1 MKIAIIGGG
10 ISGIATAFYLKYF
23 DKSLEV
29 SIFEKEEILGGKMKT
44 KSHEGYFI
52 EEGTN
57 GFLSNKPDTLELV
70 KLSELE
76 GIMVRSEDLAR
87 IRFIYKDKLHIM
99 PESPKA
105 FAQTKLLTG
114 LGKLRV
120 LCEFLIP
127 AKKDDKEETLQ
138 EFGYRRVGKEL
149 TDVFLDAM
157 SAGVYGSSPEKI
169 SVNAAFKLVVNL
181 EKEYG
186 GLFRG
191 MMAKKKKEAGPGG
204 VLMSFKEGVST
215 FVNAL
220 AKKSGAEI
228 FTNAKI
234 EKIEQ
239 INGKFRLN
247 ENENLE
253 FDKLILSTPA
263 YNSADLLAQIA
274 PNIAQKL
281 NNIEYS
287 PISVVG
293 LGYEKLNH
301 ELKGFGLLTTK
312 SSKQPVLGVLWD
324 SSIFNDRAENGKKLL
339 RVMIGGQRDKN
350 LALKSEDE
358 LKELA
363 ILGIKNTMGID
374 EKPTTLYVK
383 RYEKGIPNYG
393 IGHIKNVAEIFAD
406 LGQIPNLY
414 LNSNAYFG
422 VALNDCVSSSKKC
435 AKEVLGLEL

>member
-10 ISGIATAFYLKYF
+10 ISGITTAFYLKHF
-23 DKSLEV
+23 DENVEISL
-29 SIFEKEEILGGKMKT
+29 FEKEKELGGKMKT
-44 KSHEGYFI
+44 RKVGDFYI

-70 KLSELE
+70 KLSNLE
-76 GIMVRSEDLAR
+76 QIMIRSNDLAR
-87 IRFIYKDKLHIM
+87 IRFIYKDKLHTM

-105 FAQTKLLTG
+105 FAKTKLLST

-120 LCEFLIP
+120 LCEFVIP

-157 SAGVYGSSPEKI
+157 SAGVYGSTPEKI

-191 MMAKKKKEAGPGG
+191 MIAKKKKEAGPGG
-204 VLMSFKEGVST
+204 VLMSFEKGVST
-215 FVNAL
+215 FVEAL
-220 AKKSGAEI
+220 AKKSQ
-228 FTNAKI
+228 AKVYTDFKV

-239 INGKFRLN
+239 IEGKFRLN
-247 ENENLE
+247 EDENLV

-263 YNSADLLAQIA
+263 YDTANLLEKIA
-274 PNIAQKL
+274 PKISEKL

-293 LGYEKLNH
+293 LGYDKLNH
-301 ELKGFGLLTTK
+301 DLKGFGLLTTK
-312 SSKQPVLGVLWD
+312 SAKQPVLGVLWD

-350 LALKSEDE
+350 LALKSEEE

-363 ILGIKNTMGID
+363 ILGIKNTMGIE
-374 EKPTTLYVK
+374 EKPSIMYVK

-393 IGHIKNVAEIFAD
+393 IGHIKNVAEIFED
-406 LGQIPNLY
+406 LKQIPNLH

-422 VALNDCVSSSKKC
+422 VALNDCVSSSKRC
-435 AKEVLGLEL
+435 AKEVLGAV

>member
-10 ISGIATAFYLKYF
+10 ISGITTAFYLKHF
-23 DKSLEV
+23 DENVEISL
-29 SIFEKEEILGGKMKT
+29 FEKEKELGGKMKT
-44 KSHEGYFI
+44 RKVGDFYI

-70 KLSELE
+70 KLSNLE
-76 GIMVRSEDLAR
+76 QIMIRSNDLAR
-87 IRFIYKDKLHIM
+87 IRFIYKDKLHTM

-105 FAQTKLLTG
+105 FAKTKLLST

-120 LCEFLIP
+120 LCEFVIP

-157 SAGVYGSSPEKI
+157 SAGVYGSTPEKI

-191 MMAKKKKEAGPGG
+191 MIAKKKKEAGPGG
-204 VLMSFKEGVST
+204 VLMSFEKGVST
-215 FVNAL
+215 FVEAL
-220 AKKSGAEI
+220 AKKSQ
-228 FTNAKI
+228 AKVYTDFKV
-234 EKIEQ
+234 ERIEQ
-239 INGKFRLN
+239 IEGKFRLN
-247 ENENLE
+247 EDENLV

-263 YNSADLLAQIA
+263 YDTANLLEKIA
-274 PNIAQKL
+274 PKISEKL

-293 LGYEKLNH
+293 LGYDKLNH
-301 ELKGFGLLTTK
+301 DLKGFGLLTTK
-312 SSKQPVLGVLWD
+312 SAKQPVLGVLWD

-350 LALKSEDE
+350 LALKSEEE

-363 ILGIKNTMGID
+363 ILGIKNTMGIE
-374 EKPTTLYVK
+374 EKPSIMYVK

-393 IGHIKNVAEIFAD
+393 IGHIKNVAEIFED
-406 LGQIPNLY
+406 LKQIPNLH

-422 VALNDCVSSSKKC
+422 VALNDCVSSSKRC
-435 AKEVLGLEL
+435 AKEVLGAV

>member
-10 ISGIATAFYLKYF
+10 ISGITTAFYLKHF
-23 DKSLEV
+23 DENVEISL
-29 SIFEKEEILGGKMKT
+29 FEKEKELGGKMKT
-44 KSHEGYFI
+44 RKVGDFYI

-70 KLSELE
+70 KLSNLE
-76 GIMVRSEDLAR
+76 QIMIRSNDLAR
-87 IRFIYKDKLHIM
+87 IRFIYKDKLHTM

-105 FAQTKLLTG
+105 FAKTKLLST

-120 LCEFLIP
+120 LCEFVIP

-157 SAGVYGSSPEKI
+157 SAGVYGSTPEKI

-191 MMAKKKKEAGPGG
+191 MIAKKKKEAGPGG
-204 VLMSFKEGVST
+204 VLMSFEKGVST
-215 FVNAL
+215 FVEAL
-220 AKKSGAEI
+220 AKKSQ
-228 FTNAKI
+228 AKVYTDFKV

-239 INGKFRLN
+239 IEGKFRLN
-247 ENENLE
+247 EDESLV

-263 YNSADLLAQIA
+263 YDTANLLEKIA
-274 PNIAQKL
+274 PKISEKL

-293 LGYEKLNH
+293 LGYDKLNH
-301 ELKGFGLLTTK
+301 DLKGFGLLTTK
-312 SSKQPVLGVLWD
+312 SAKQPVLGVLWD

-350 LALKSEDE
+350 LALKSEEE

-363 ILGIKNTMGID
+363 ILGIKNTMGIE
-374 EKPTTLYVK
+374 EKPSIMYVK

-393 IGHIKNVAEIFAD
+393 IGHIKNVAEIFED
-406 LGQIPNLY
+406 LKQIPNLH

-422 VALNDCVSSSKKC
+422 VALNDCVSSSKRC
-435 AKEVLGLEL
+435 AKEVLGAV